1 MADNERIADSLI
13 RLTHN
18 LRDWGFG
25 LCFLYLRNLKGY
37 GWHHKRV
44 YRIYRELGLN
54 LQIKPKKRLR
64 RDRLKVLTVPSA
76 VNPVWPMA
84 FLHDQLADGRS
95 FRVLNVPDDHN
106 CRGLGME
113 IDLSLLNAQVVRC
126 LEQIIE

>member
-25 LCFLYLRNLKGY
+25 LCFLYLRNVKGY

-64 RDRLKVLTVPSA
+64 ISL
-76 VNPVWPMA
+76 PMA
-84 FLHDQLADGRS
+84 AASGCSMCWMTTIAEAWAWRSTYRYSMPRWSDVWNKSSNDAAD
-95 FRVLNVPDDHN
+95 LT
-106 CRGLGME
+106 
-113 IDLSLLNAQVVRC
+113 
-126 LEQIIE
+126 